1 MRGLT
6 IALPKG
12 RLFENSLRLL
22 ERAGIVVDDFSI
34 VEEGATTPSSV
45 AGPEADTCP
54 R

>member
-1 MRGLT
+1 MQK
-6 IALPKG
+6 ALPIH
-12 RLFENSLRLL
+12 LL